1 MLDKKEIRSIATAS
15 ATLDKKNATIAA
27 RVFEVLKP
35 AINSNDLATWKQAKK
50 EFAEALG
57 FKSMNAYFE
66 EKGGSLAQRV
76 SDFTWSVEGV
86 GYALESYEDYLQA
99 KADMAAAK
107 KAAKDEP
114 TDGDI
119 AEALEAT
126 MAPQLTPK
134 LLAVL
139 NAIKE
144 NATLS
149 AYEQD
154 ALADRL
160 SPLVI
165 VRDADKVSI
174 DYA

>member
-1 MLDKKEIRSIATAS
+1 MLDKIEIRRIATAS

-35 AINSNDLATWKQAKK
+35 AINSNDMATWKQAKK

-86 GYALESYEDYLQA
+86 GYALESYDDYLQA
-99 KADMAAAK
+99 KADMAEAK

-114 TDGDI
+114 SNEEI
-119 AEALEAT
+119 AEALAEAMGIKPT
-126 MAPQLTPK
+126 DRII
-134 LLAVL
+134 
-139 NAIKE
+139 AIVNMIKTDI
-144 NATLS
+144 ATQ
-149 AYEQD
+149 AEEEQNRF
-154 ALADRL
+154 ADY
-160 SPLVI
+160 VE
-165 VRDADKVSI
+165 AFK
-174 DYA
+174 

>member
-35 AINSNDLATWKQAKK
+35 AINSNDMATWKQAKK

-86 GYALESYEDYLQA
+86 GFDLESFDDYLQA
-99 KADMAAAK
+99 KADMVEAQ
-107 KAAKDEP
+107 KAAKAEEKEKAEM
-114 TDGDI
+114 
-119 AEALEAT
+119 AEALEASQGQ
-126 MAPQLTPK
+126 PQLTPK

-144 NATLS
+144 KSALS
-149 AYEQD
+149 AEEQD
-154 ALADRL
+154 AIADSL
-160 SPLVI
+160 SPLLNV
-165 VRDADKVSI
+165 
-174 DYA
+174 